1 MNLGQIKQKVRML
14 GRHYFGGEHDRDPFG
29 LDYIII
35 EAANDIAKKTDCLV
49 GRRYLSVVG
58 GTSDYCSPDIYKIR
72 VIRIKDQSGDYVD
85 IKLATF
91 SDQLL
96 NDFRNQPAETVP
108 QYCSVHGMNKIV
120 LLPPPSSSIT
130 NGLLVE
136 GYAQPGDYWQYDSNG
151 DPVVNTDATECPLP
165 IVAHDC
171 LVFNALYL
179 RAMQLRDIDGM
190 TIYKNEYLDRL
201 GHIESNAAMYT
212 RRSV

>member
-49 GRRYLSVVG
+49 GRRYLPIVG
-58 GTSDYCSPDIYKIR
+58 GTSNYCSPDIYKIR

-120 LLPPPSSSIT
+120 LLPPPSSNIT

-136 GYAQPGDYWQYDSNG
+136 GYAQPGDYWQYDVNG
-151 DPVVNTDATECPLP
+151 NPVANTDTTECPLP

-179 RAMQLRDIDGM
+179 RAMQLRDVDGM
-190 TIYKNEYLDRL
+190 AMYKNEYLDRL

>member
-49 GRRYLSVVG
+49 GRRYLPIVG

-96 NDFRNQPAETVP
+96 DDFRNQPAETVP

-120 LLPPPSSSIT
+120 LLPPPSSNIT

-151 DPVVNTDATECPLP
+151 NPVANTDTTECPLP

-179 RAMQLRDIDGM
+179 RAMQLRDVDGM
-190 TIYKNEYLDRL
+190 AIYKNEYLDRL